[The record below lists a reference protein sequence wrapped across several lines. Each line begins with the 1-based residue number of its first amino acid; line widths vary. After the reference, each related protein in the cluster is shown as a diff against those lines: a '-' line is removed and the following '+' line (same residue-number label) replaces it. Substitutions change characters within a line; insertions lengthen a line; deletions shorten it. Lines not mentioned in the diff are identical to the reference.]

1 MVFAGRVALIFE
13 KAVRVMLKASVLRSV
28 LQLRPLQIKIIPMRE
43 KDLLLESVLEGLFVF
58 KLCVFCDCGVASYP
72 LWTVL

>member
-1 MVFAGRVALIFE
+1 VALIFE

-28 LQLRPLQIKIIPMRE
+28 LQLRPLHIKIIPMRE

-58 KLCVFCDCGVASYP
+58 KPCVFCDRGFASYP